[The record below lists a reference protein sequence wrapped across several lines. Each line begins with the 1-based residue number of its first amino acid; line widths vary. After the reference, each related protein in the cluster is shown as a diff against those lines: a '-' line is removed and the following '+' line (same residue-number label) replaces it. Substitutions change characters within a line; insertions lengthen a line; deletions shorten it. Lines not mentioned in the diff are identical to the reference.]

1 MKNNKVCNEREKQ
14 NQDQT
19 FIGVTTNTF
28 IKRTDFPAIE
38 QMRKMGKIVWKPNNG
53 NDSLYGLM
61 IYIMTSQIR

>member
-38 QMRKMGKIVWKPNNG
+38 QMRKMGKIV
-53 NDSLYGLM
+53 
-61 IYIMTSQIR
+61 